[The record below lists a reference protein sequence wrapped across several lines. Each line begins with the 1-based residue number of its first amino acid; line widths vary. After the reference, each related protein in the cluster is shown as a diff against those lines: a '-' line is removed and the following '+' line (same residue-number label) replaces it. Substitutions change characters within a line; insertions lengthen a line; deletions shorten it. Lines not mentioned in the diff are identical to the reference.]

1 VRIEGIPLTEGH
13 SGLHLEVE
21 DGIVKDGFYFALVP
35 VRGFETLLIDKEAVV
50 APIIT
55 SRICGLCQV
64 THAIASARAVESVA
78 GIEVPPEAE
87 LLREVLGLAV
97 RIYNNLLHQI
107 VISEDLFPDRD
118 ERFSFIKKV
127 QKVRKFTGEL
137 LESVGGEI
145 IHSPNIR
152 VGGISEPLE
161 DFVKEKILISID
173 KIKPLLVELQ
183 EEFIAGIEEMWKR
196 EGLSETLGSHNLRF
210 FATDRFYGKAVDF
223 NRISFHY
230 PQELFEGELKREV
243 TSLYPFI
250 DGLPVE
256 TGPRARKV
264 LFEGYKPKIIKSLY
278 EGKALNIIDA
288 YNTWKLLKKQNLNSD
303 KIRAVFY
310 EKVIVPLFALALMLI
325 LFFKMPFHARM
336 MNLGSV
342 IALSMGV
349 TFAIWG
355 VMFGLNQMGSNGVVE
370 PEFTAILPVSIL
382 WIYAIYVYFT
392 DEKSI
397 A

>member
-1 VRIEGIPLTEGH
+1 MRKVVRIEGIPLTEGH

-50 APIIT
+50 APVIT

-64 THAIASARAVESVA
+64 THAIASARAVEAAA
-78 GIEVPPEAE
+78 GIEVPKEAE

-118 ERFSFIKKV
+118 ERFSFIRRV
-127 QKVRKFTGEL
+127 QNVRKFTGEL

-145 IHSPNIR
+145 IHSPNLR

-161 DFVKEKILISID
+161 DFVKEKILSSIEE
-173 KIKPLLVELQ
+173 IEPLLLELK
-183 EEFIAGIEEMWKR
+183 EEFNEGVERMWRR
-196 EGLSETLGSHNLRF
+196 EGLPETFGSHSLGF
-210 FATDRFYGKAVDF
+210 FATDKFYGKAFDF
-223 NRISFHY
+223 NRISFRY

-243 TSLYPFI
+243 TNLYPFI

-264 LFEGYKPKIIKSLY
+264 LFDGYKPKGGVKELHLLRSQENVESLARIKEILENNSFNGELWNRTFPTSDG
-278 EGKALNIIDA
+278 ETVGVGVHEAPRGTNIHAVKLDKRGKITYYKIVVPTELNLMAVSEALKGVPATKVEFVVRA
-288 YNTWKLLKKQNLNSD
+288 YD
-303 KIRAVFY
+303 PCIVCAV
-310 EKVIVPLFALALMLI
+310 
-325 LFFKMPFHARM
+325 H
-336 MNLGSV
+336 
-342 IALSMGV
+342 
-349 TFAIWG
+349 
-355 VMFGLNQMGSNGVVE
+355 
-370 PEFTAILPVSIL
+370 
-382 WIYAIYVYFT
+382 
-392 DEKSI
+392 
-397 A
+397 